1 MNQQQSEVSAS
12 LTAVGIITEVHGP
25 VVVIRCDAL
34 PPLGR
39 ALQCNLSSDTCLL
52 ELHQHLDHH
61 HARAITIALHD
72 TAGLARGMPVY
83 DRGTA
88 LQVPVSPVC
97 LGRVLNVFGQ
107 PLDAGAPVKTD
118 QYRPIH
124 GSRSPLTSAV
134 EANQMLESG
143 IKVVDLLCPFVRGGK
158 TGLFGGA
165 GVGIAGVD
173 TLGQLAG
180 ASATEETENILIQ
193 LTQTLSEL
201 EQRRGPFQLR
211 VLFNHPDPNHT
222 DSHTGNQISSQQLL
236 PPFQQ
241 LSQTAPRG
249 VQPLITM
256 APQKLLLGLGEHFLF
271 ANLKHILYLSL
282 LAENQLRIVHLQG
295 AIKKLEQRLLALQQ
309 RVNRMRQEAIVE
321 EIELILIN
329 QSTLDSSLSTDK

>member
-1 MNQQQSEVSAS
+1 MSHQRELNNQIQRLGDIGNIMTALKNLAFMETHKLERCLQAQTQMVKQINQSAQICISHFPS
-12 LTAVGIITEVHGP
+12 
-25 VVVIRCDAL
+25 AL
-34 PPLGR
+34 PSGHPHYQPSQSGQQLWLLIGSERGFCGDFNQRLTQQTQSQLQQIKPQGVVTLGYR
-39 ALQCNLSSDTCLL
+39 
-52 ELHQHLDHH
+52 
-61 HARAITIALHD
+61 
-72 TAGLARGMPVY
+72 
-83 DRGTA
+83 
-88 LQVPVSPVC
+88 
-97 LGRVLNVFGQ
+97 LNQ
-107 PLDAGAPVKTD
+107 
-118 QYRPIH
+118 RP
-124 GSRSPLTSAV
+124 
-134 EANQMLESG
+134 
-143 IKVVDLLCPFVRGGK
+143 
-158 TGLFGGA
+158 
-165 GVGIAGVD
+165 IAGVD

-241 LSQTAPRG
+241 LSQTAPQG

-282 LAENQLRIVHLQG
+282 LAENQLRIIHLQG
-295 AIKKLEQRLLALQQ
+295 AIQKLEQRLLGLQR

-329 QSTLDSSLSTDK
+329 QSTLDSSLSTDKTD